1 MVRRERWVLLFT
13 LALLQAFAIAVGVY
27 VIVHGTE
34 QLPASIAAPKPTPTP
49 IVTAGPVL
57 DPAADGP
64 LPAKGTLA
72 ALLGD
77 AMGDPAIGGNLAGAV
92 LDTET
97 GETLFDSAAATA
109 LAPASTTKVVTGVAA
124 LASVGADTKL
134 VTKVIRSGATSIALV
149 GGGDPTLAG
158 PKADPKERV
167 YPRPASLA
175 TLASR
180 TARAL
185 KDAGTTSVSLRYD
198 ASLFDG
204 PKIAPGWKP
213 TYVPEGSA
221 APVTALAIDE
231 GRVSPKMDARSADP
245 PRAAALA
252 FADLLEKQGIKVNDN
267 IRPGTAKPT
276 SPELARVE
284 SAPIYQL
291 VERMLTISDN
301 DLAEALARQVAISEK
316 LPHTFV
322 GQAQA
327 VHQVLAR
334 LGADQGV
341 EVHDGSGLSTQNR
354 ITPAALAKLV
364 ALSAS
369 PAHPELH
376 TLVSGL
382 PVAGYTGTL
391 HDRYDESDSRAGAG
405 LVRAKTG
412 TLNGVNTLTGLVYTM
427 DGRLLSFAFMAND
440 VANPA
445 KTIEALDKLA
455 AIVSRA
461 A

>member
-1 MVRRERWVLLFT
+1 MRRERWVVLLT
-13 LALLQAFAIAVGVY
+13 LGLLQAFAIAVGVY
-27 VIVHGTE
+27 LIAHGTE
-34 QLPASIAAPKPTPTP
+34 QLPVPTAAPEPTPTP

-57 DPAADGP
+57 VGAADEGP
-64 LPAKGTLA
+64 LPAKGTLS

-77 AMGDPAIGGNLAGAV
+77 ALGDPAVGGKMAGAV

-97 GETLFDSAAATA
+97 GETLFDSSASTA
-109 LAPASTTKVVTGVAA
+109 LTPASTTKVVTGVAA
-124 LASVGADTKL
+124 LASVGADTRL
-134 VTKVIRSGATSIALV
+134 ATRVVRTGGTSIALI

-158 PKADPKERV
+158 PKADPKKRI
-167 YPRPASLA
+167 YPRPATLA
-175 TLASR
+175 TLAAR
-180 TARAL
+180 TAKALRAS
-185 KDAGTTSVSLRYD
+185 GTKSVSLRYD

-204 PKIAPGWKP
+204 PKTAPGWKP

-231 GRVSPKMDARSADP
+231 GRVSPEMDARSADP
-245 PRAAALA
+245 PLATATA
-252 FADLLEKQGIKVNDN
+252 FAALLEKAGIKVNDN
-267 IRPGTAKPT
+267 IRPGTAKPG

-284 SAPIYQL
+284 SAPVYQL
-291 VERMLTISDN
+291 VERMLTLSDN
-301 DLAEALARQVAISEK
+301 DLAEALARQVAISER
-316 LPHTFV
+316 LPHTFA

-341 EVHDGSGLSTQNR
+341 EVHDGSGLSTSNR
-354 ITPAALAKLV
+354 ITPAALAKLI
-364 ALSAS
+364 ALAAS
-369 PAHPELH
+369 PKHPELR
-376 TLVSGL
+376 TLLSGL

-391 HDRYDESDSRAGAG
+391 HDRYDQSDSRAGAG

-412 TLNGVNTLTGLVYTM
+412 TLNGVNTLTGLVYTG

-445 KTIEALDKLA
+445 RTIEALDKLA
-455 AIVSRA
+455 TIVSRA